1 MFPPS
6 NTRPVILPSALLLCA
21 VLFAACSSGAEKTP
35 TNTTATSGNTAAA
48 NTNQLNSNT
57 TTATAGNTAAGQTT
71 TKAKLNLNTASG
83 DQFLTQIPGLGNK
96 MVHEFEEYRPYKS
109 VQQFRREMGKYVKP
123 EQIAEYEKYVYV
135 PIAENDSDA
144 PTLQQI
150 PGLDA
155 AEAEALIAGRPY
167 KSRDAFIAK
176 LSEKVSADELAVAK
190 TYLGGQ

>member
-1 MFPPS
+1 MLRPS
-6 NTRPVILPSALLLCA
+6 VVRSVILPSTILCALL
-21 VLFAACSSGAEKTP
+21 FTACSSGSERAQ
-35 TNTTATSGNTAAA
+35 TNMANANAPAAIVTNQSNSNTAAV
-48 NTNQLNSNT
+48 NT
-57 TTATAGNTAAGQTT
+57 TAGQTT
-71 TKAKLNLNTASG
+71 TKAKLNLNTAS
-83 DQFLTQIPGLGNK
+83 DKDFLAQIPGLGNR

-155 AEAEALIAGRPY
+155 TEAQALIAARPY
-167 KSRDAFIAK
+167 ASPDAFLAR
-176 LSEKVSADELAVAK
+176 LAEKVSPQELATAK
-190 TYLGGQ
+190 SYLNAQ

>member
-1 MFPPS
+1 MFLPS
-6 NTRPVILPSALLLCA
+6 NARSVFLSSALLLLCA
-21 VLFAACSSGAEKTP
+21 LLLAACSSGAEKSP
-35 TNTTATSGNTAAA
+35 TNTATSGNTAAA
-48 NTNQLNSNT
+48 NANHSNGN
-57 TTATAGNTAAGQTT
+57 TTATAANTTAGQTT

-83 DQFLTQIPGLGNK
+83 SEFLAQIPGLGNR

-167 KSRDAFIAK
+167 ASRDAFLAK

-190 TYLGGQ
+190 TYLSGQ

>member
-1 MFPPS
+1 MMLRPS
-6 NTRPVILPSALLLCA
+6 TTRYIILPSALLCA
-21 VLFAACSSGAEKTP
+21 LLVSACSSGSEKTQ
-35 TNTTATSGNTAAA
+35 TNTASSNAPAATA
-48 NTNQLNSNT
+48 NQSNSNT
-57 TTATAGNTAAGQTT
+57 TAVNTTAGQTT
-71 TKAKLNLNTASG
+71 PKAKLNLNTASG
-83 DQFLTQIPGLGNK
+83 DEFLAQIPGLGNR

-135 PIAENDSDA
+135 PIAENESDA

-155 AEAEALIAGRPY
+155 TEAEALIAGRPY
-167 KSRDAFIAK
+167 TSRDAFLAK
-176 LSEKVSADELAVAK
+176 LSEKVSADDLAVAK